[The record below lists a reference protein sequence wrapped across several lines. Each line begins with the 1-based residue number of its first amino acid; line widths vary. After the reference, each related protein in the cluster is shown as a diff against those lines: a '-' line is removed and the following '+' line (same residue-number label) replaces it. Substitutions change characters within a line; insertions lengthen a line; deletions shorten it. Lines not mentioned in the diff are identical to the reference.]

1 MANFTKF
8 PNSKTCTQT
17 GAVVIILTIV
27 VTFQLI
33 CYSHLPPQQYSPGDK
48 ALIENLNILLSSIE
62 ELYET
67 GKFNGPEERFFAIVE
82 KTASVR
88 PVSVLLLKA
97 GLHSTSRWAD
107 SIGARIVRVFLR
119 ATKGRFLK

>member
-1 MANFTKF
+1 ML
-8 PNSKTCTQT
+8 
-17 GAVVIILTIV
+17 IILTTV
-27 VTFQLI
+27 VTFQLVY
-33 CYSHLPPQQYSPGDK
+33 YSHLHSQQYSPGDK

-97 GLHSTSRWAD
+97 GLHATSCRAD
-107 SIGARIVRVFLR
+107 SIGARIVGVFLR
-119 ATKGRFLK
+119 ATKGRFVK